1 VWAFSAQQRS
11 THPNYFTEEYI
22 FSLLLPDS
30 GLESCFGKS
39 DFSCGRGSW
48 ENHSSGC
55 SRKSKSEHACTIAPA
70 PILSFNQGSGFRK
83 VLGDH
88 RCSQSKQ
95 LHGVFALL
103 QPDILKLVSQYVLEN
118 FKALPKLEIAR
129 RFLLL
134 PEMVS
139 NRFVERLAQ
148 RGRGRT
154 GISKH
159 PFRRAIQE
167 LRDLAR
173 RQNLGEEHYLF
184 GSHATPTS
192 RRS

>member
-1 VWAFSAQQRS
+1 
-11 THPNYFTEEYI
+11 
-22 FSLLLPDS
+22 
-30 GLESCFGKS
+30 
-39 DFSCGRGSW
+39 
-48 ENHSSGC
+48 
-55 SRKSKSEHACTIAPA
+55 
-70 PILSFNQGSGFRK
+70 LSFNQGSGFRK

-154 GISKH
+154 GIFGIEKISKH

-173 RQNLGEEHYLF
+173 RQNLGEEHSLF